1 MPRWFF
7 LGSAY
12 AVADAAH
19 ENTHMVVEG
28 RERMIMIDCVN
39 NPIMRLQQL
48 GLDHHQLTDLVLTH
62 FHPDHVS
69 GVSLLLMNL
78 WLLGRKHLLNIYG
91 LHHTLDRVE
100 SLMAAHDWGHWPNF
114 FPVAFHRLP
123 KEEMT
128 LAFESADFRMF
139 TSPVKH
145 LLPTI
150 GVRVELREIGQT
162 VAYSCDT
169 EPCPQIVNLARGA
182 DVLIH
187 EAAGEGAGHSS
198 ATQAA
203 MTAVQAGAK
212 RLYLVHYPVGG
223 FDASPLVAEAKKVF
237 PGEVILAEDYMEIPF
252 D

>member
-1 MPRWFF
+1 MPKWFF

-12 AVADAAH
+12 AVADNLH
-19 ENTHMVVEG
+19 ENTHMVVQG
-28 RERMIMIDCVN
+28 RERIMMIDCVN
-39 NPIMRLQQL
+39 NPIIRLEHV
-48 GLDHHQLTDLVLTH
+48 GLNHHNLTDLVLTH

-69 GVSLLLMNL
+69 GVPLLLMNM

-91 LHHTLDRVE
+91 LHHTMDRIE
-100 SLMAAHDWGHWPNF
+100 NLMAAYDWSHWPNF

-128 LAFESADFRMF
+128 LAVDSEDFRVF

-150 GVRVELREIGQT
+150 GLRVELREIGKS

-169 EPCPQIVNLARGA
+169 EPCPQIIHLAR
-182 DVLIH
+182 DVDFLIH
-187 EAAGEGAGHSS
+187 EAAGEGPGHSS

-203 MTAVQAGAK
+203 MTACQAGAK

-223 FDASPLVAEAKKVF
+223 FDTRPLVDEAREVF
-237 PGEVILAEDYMEIPF
+237 QGEVVLVEDYMEIPF
-252 D
+252 N